1 MTTMTVQFVFGTRS
15 AARAA
20 SFGKMTDNGK
30 DSTNRWGRSVT
41 VNVEKKTP
49 MTLTRTG
56 RRGPSTQT
64 TVVVKKMKTMVR

>member
-1 MTTMTVQFVFGTRS
+1 MTMTAQVFFATRS
-15 AARAA
+15 AARVA

-30 DSTNRWGRSVT
+30 DSANRWARSVEVT
-41 VNVEKKTP
+41 PSQKKET